1 VPYGTRVD
9 YRYDAAAQLALEHRA
24 LNGITGQQN
33 VAVMVYRDLQGVERT
48 LVIESGEP
56 VSPQALAL
64 SAAMEK
70 KWGLKGEG
78 HSESKLKA
86 FLDLNTIPYDHVVRI
101 FSEREPC
108 TSTPRYC
115 SELLRGMRVG
125 PEKVTYSFEYGP
137 TKDSQDRGNAR
148 LTEVVT
154 TLLRARGGLP
164 MAAPRDP
171 RSDDY

>member
-1 VPYGTRVD
+1 MTE
-9 YRYDAAAQLALEHRA
+9 DAW
-24 LNGITGQQN
+24 T
-33 VAVMVYRDLQGVERT
+33 
-48 LVIESGEP
+48 
-56 VSPQALAL
+56 ALAHAPAPSLGQLFESEPDRL
-64 SAAMEK
+64 SRLAVEEQGIRFDLSK
-70 KWGLKGEG
+70 THL
-78 HSESKLKA
+78 SEALLKA
-86 FLDLNTIPYDHVVRI
+86 FLDLNTIPYDNVVSI